1 MKLASQILKP
11 RTPFSRVGKNSSS
24 QLSCTVDKPIK
35 VVFLITPTDGDT
47 EQLNVFGRNLNT
59 VIRTLMFVVP
69 VSIANSECR
78 SRAKIGSVKGG
89 LRLQTSMREQA
100 RWYGRKL

>member
-1 MKLASQILKP
+1 M
-11 RTPFSRVGKNSSS
+11 VG
-24 QLSCTVDKPIK
+24 KPIK
-35 VVFLITPTDGDT
+35 TIAIILPTDGVA

-59 VIRTLMFVVP
+59 VIRTLKFVVP
-69 VSIANSECR
+69 VFIANSDCR

-100 RWYGRKL
+100 HWYGRKL